1 MKLSLL
7 SLLGLFLFASCASK
21 KENQAP
27 IGVYVG
33 NQAPEI
39 AGITPDSA
47 TVSLHSMRG
56 NLVLLDFWASWC
68 GPCRRENKNLV
79 WTVQHFTDSLFPGLK
94 KRKSSIGLKV
104 LNVSLDNKKDRW
116 VNAIKQD
123 RLNWPYHISDLK
135 GWGSELGAKYQV
147 RSIPSNFL
155 IDAKGTI
162 IARNLRGH
170 KLDEFLNNYKIVK
183 E

>member
-1 MKLSLL
+1 M
-7 SLLGLFLFASCASK
+7 
-21 KENQAP
+21 
-27 IGVYVG
+27 
-33 NQAPEI
+33 
-39 AGITPDSA
+39 
-47 TVSLHSMRG
+47 
-56 NLVLLDFWASWC
+56 LLDFWASWC

-79 WTVQHFTDSLFPGLK
+79 WTVQHFSNAEFPYIEGKFPFK
-94 KRKSSIGLKV
+94 KTVNAIGLTV
-104 LNVSLDNKKDRW
+104 FNVSLDNKKDRW

-170 KLDEFLNNYKIVK
+170 KLNEFLNNYKIVK